1 MRPRVTPGPGQ
12 TTATRDQKAK
22 HRPVDVAGSRRETS
36 PAGERKECRSRRP
49 VREGASSQ
57 RHQARAPSAPPP
69 TAPADATVQPPRRT
83 RALPH
88 ILAGRR
94 SETTFRRHLQM
105 RPRLPRTTTTHRP
118 GGPRTRRLTPP
129 LLPTTVEARGTRD
142 EAELRRRRRAQ
153 DVTRNAQKARKNRR

>member
-1 MRPRVTPGPGQ
+1 MVDTVPTGVLASMPTETMTYIVYWNSYAVASRTMCQRITPDPGQ

-69 TAPADATVQPPRRT
+69 TAPADTTVQPPRRT
-83 RALPH
+83 RVLPH
-88 ILAGRR
+88 ILAGV
-94 SETTFRRHLQM
+94 FR
-105 RPRLPRTTTTHRP
+105 
-118 GGPRTRRLTPP
+118 
-129 LLPTTVEARGTRD
+129 ARGRPWTLKPGSHCRLSTRQVFLL
-142 EAELRRRRRAQ
+142 ASPIA
-153 DVTRNAQKARKNRR
+153 AS

>member
-1 MRPRVTPGPGQ
+1 MLLLHAQRERETLSVGVARRMRTTGSPRIAPCDLCEPLKKHRRRKICSESAKLSAVVARTMRPRVTPGPGQ

-69 TAPADATVQPPRRT
+69 TAPDDDTVQPPRRT
-83 RALPH
+83 HILPH
-88 ILAGRR
+88 ILAGVPF
-94 SETTFRRHLQM
+94 EGALII
-105 RPRLPRTTTTHRP
+105 
-118 GGPRTRRLTPP
+118 
-129 LLPTTVEARGTRD
+129 
-142 EAELRRRRRAQ
+142 
-153 DVTRNAQKARKNRR
+153 